1 MLRLLD
7 KDTLYDIYCL
17 VMQEESVVFCCENSY
32 ILTFMI
38 YLFVGLL
45 IHPFS
50 YPHTIIS
57 SVFDLDHLETPFI
70 AIMGLNKPN
79 SWLQENEGEL
89 M

>member
-1 MLRLLD
+1 
-7 KDTLYDIYCL
+7 
-17 VMQEESVVFCCENSY
+17 
-32 ILTFMI
+32 MI

-79 SWLQENEGEL
+79 SWFHEN
-89 M
+89 